1 MQRFQIEVRS
11 RSSGD
16 QFAAWFYVEAATEQ
30 TALEEAMRT
39 FRGGHPGKDVDDYT
53 FKAVGI

>member
-1 MQRFQIEVRS
+1 MQRFQIEVHS
-11 RSSGD
+11 RVPRES
-16 QFAAWFYVEAATEQ
+16 FAAWFYVDADTEQ
-30 TALEEAMRT
+30 VALDEAMRT